1 ERSGEIRGLVPKNRP
16 PLLLQWGL
24 RRTVHHTDAKHVSR
38 SAGSVLSCRNG
49 LNIQPHL
56 TVLLRSKIHE
66 APRKIP
72 DLLSAEKLRHWGYR
86 FQLSGR
92 QRGKKVLLGG
102 AWLAPRADLPTTAP
116 PEIGEGSVGR
126 PSETPRVLCGCHCP
140 PPLYKSSCS
149 IRGSIN
155 ARVGLCS
162 GCGSRKNRRR

>member
-1 ERSGEIRGLVPKNRP
+1 PRAAGANDRQAIRILQRLLQRIKNRAVVSQHPVDQGPRRVELIILVGSRLRTPTYSDTINSLRAERSGEIRGLVPKNRP

-102 AWLAPRADLPTTAP
+102 A
-116 PEIGEGSVGR
+116 
-126 PSETPRVLCGCHCP
+126 
-140 PPLYKSSCS
+140 
-149 IRGSIN
+149 
-155 ARVGLCS
+155 
-162 GCGSRKNRRR
+162 